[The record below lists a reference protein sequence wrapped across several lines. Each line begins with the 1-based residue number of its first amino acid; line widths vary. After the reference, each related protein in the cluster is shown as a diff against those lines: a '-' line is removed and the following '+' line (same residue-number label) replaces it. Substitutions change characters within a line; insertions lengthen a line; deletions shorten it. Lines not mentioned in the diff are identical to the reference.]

1 MGVNAATTTTVVS
14 AVDASD
20 SWAVAARM
28 SFWEREL
35 DAARGAQSGFRDPE
49 RADRA

>member
-20 SWAVAARM
+20 SWAVAARK
-28 SFWEREL
+28 SFCEREL
-35 DAARGAQSGFRDPE
+35 DAASTPATPAVSGT
-49 RADRA
+49 